1 MLRSLQKGLSLVE
14 LMISLTI
21 GSVITAGVVQLFS
34 ANSDT
39 YNVMI
44 GQSRLQESAR
54 FAFDFIGRDLYK
66 AGYLGCLSNNEQLY
80 WTAAG
85 DGDDIPYEFDLR
97 SGLEGYDAS
106 GAGLWSP
113 SPGLADLPSTIGANN
128 TNVFV
133 DGTGINTDKIVSGTD
148 VLTVRN
154 LLQQDVGIRL
164 AESMD
169 PSRVPIKVLVDEE
182 AGLAGL
188 GFSQGDL
195 AMIHDCEKGT
205 IFQVTDVTLNGK
217 TALAT
222 TNTVEVEIAHLKD
235 APDPWRNT
243 ILTLALKNSFDA
255 DAMVSAI
262 ETNIYFIAPGAGEN
276 SSGDAPLSLW
286 RKSGTTGPVELV
298 EGIENLQILYGVSTD
313 GNRTPNRY
321 RRANEVNM
329 KDVVTVRVTVF
340 ANTIDDVG
348 GTSATTHGCSIQNCA
363 YTLEGGD
370 LSEYDGN
377 PGNLNGRD
385 GLMRRAFTKTFML
398 RNRS

>member
-1 MLRSLQKGLSLVE
+1 MRRSLQKGLSLVE
-14 LMISLTI
+14 LMISLTV

-39 YNVMI
+39 YGVMM
-44 GQSRLQESAR
+44 GQSRMQESAR
-54 FAFDFIGRDLYK
+54 FALDFIGRDLYK
-66 AGYLGCLSNNEQLY
+66 AGYLGCLSNNDDLY

-106 GAGLWSP
+106 GTGLWTP
-113 SPGLADLPSTIGANN
+113 SLDNLPSTVGATN

-133 DGTGINTDKIVSGTD
+133 DGSGIDTDNIVSGTD
-148 VLTVRN
+148 VLTIRN
-154 LLQQDVGIRL
+154 LLHQDVENRL
-164 AESMD
+164 AEKMN
-169 PSRVPIKVLVDEE
+169 PSSVPIKVLVNEDD
-182 AGLAGL
+182 GLAGL
-188 GFSQGDL
+188 GFSQWDL

-205 IFQVTDVTLNGK
+205 IFQVTNVTLNGK
-217 TALAT
+217 TALT
-222 TNTVEVEIAHLKD
+222 TADTVEVEIMHAQG
-235 APDPWRNT
+235 APEAWKNSFD
-243 ILTLALKNSFDA
+243 LLALKNTFDE
-255 DAMVSAI
+255 DASVSAI
-262 ETNIYFIAPGAGEN
+262 ETKIYFIAPGVGEN
-276 SSGDAPLSLW
+276 SSGDTPLSLW

-313 GNRTPNRY
+313 GNGTPNRY
-321 RRANEVNM
+321 RRANEVDM

-348 GTSATTHGCSIQNCA
+348 GTSSTTHGCGIQNCA
-363 YTLEGGD
+363 YTLDDGNLE
-370 LSEYDGN
+370 SYDGDPDN
-377 PGNLNGRD
+377 ADGRD

>member
-1 MLRSLQKGLSLVE
+1 
-14 LMISLTI
+14 
-21 GSVITAGVVQLFS
+21 
-34 ANSDT
+34 
-39 YNVMI
+39 
-44 GQSRLQESAR
+44 
-54 FAFDFIGRDLYK
+54 
-66 AGYLGCLSNNEQLY
+66 
-80 WTAAG
+80 
-85 DGDDIPYEFDLR
+85 
-97 SGLEGYDAS
+97 
-106 GAGLWSP
+106 
-113 SPGLADLPSTIGANN
+113 
-128 TNVFV
+128 
-133 DGTGINTDKIVSGTD
+133 
-148 VLTVRN
+148 
-154 LLQQDVGIRL
+154 
-164 AESMD
+164 
-169 PSRVPIKVLVDEE
+169 
-182 AGLAGL
+182 
-188 GFSQGDL
+188 
-195 AMIHDCEKGT
+195 MIHDCEKGT

-363 YTLEGGD
+363 YTLDGGD

>member
-1 MLRSLQKGLSLVE
+1 MRRSLQKGLSLVE
-14 LMISLTI
+14 LMISLTV

-39 YNVMI
+39 YGVMM
-44 GQSRLQESAR
+44 GQSRMQESAR
-54 FAFDFIGRDLYK
+54 FALDFIGRDLYK
-66 AGYLGCLSNNEQLY
+66 AGYIGCLSNNDQLY
-80 WTAAG
+80 WTAPG
-85 DGDDIPYEFDLR
+85 NGNVIPYEFDLR

-113 SPGLADLPSTIGANN
+113 ALDDLPSTIGATN

-133 DGTGINTDKIVSGTD
+133 DGTGINTDNIVSGTD

-154 LLQQDVGIRL
+154 LLQQDIENRL
-164 AESMD
+164 AEKMS
-169 PSRVPIKVLVDEE
+169 PSSVPIKVLVSQAD
-182 AGLAGL
+182 GLAGL
-188 GFSQGDL
+188 GFSQWDL

-205 IFQVTDVTLNGK
+205 IFQVTDVTLNGQ

-222 TNTVEVEIAHLKD
+222 PNTVEVEIAHLTVGT
-235 APDPWRNT
+235 DPWQNSF
-243 ILTLALKNSFDA
+243 LTLALRNSFDK
-255 DAMVSAI
+255 DASVSAI
-262 ETNIYFIAPGAGEN
+262 ETNIYFIAPGVGEN

-313 GNRTPNRY
+313 GNGTPNQY

-329 KDVVTVRVTVF
+329 ANVATVRVTVF

-348 GTSATTHGCSIQNCA
+348 GTSSTTHGCGVQNCA
-363 YTLEGGD
+363 YTLQGGV
-370 LSEYDGN
+370 LAGYDDN
-377 PGNLNGRD
+377 PDNTDGRD

-398 RNRS
+398 RN